1 LKVPWYPGG
10 CADAVLLPG
19 RDRIAP
25 RSAGARIHRVNRA
38 GMPVYPLCL
47 PYGRPKFSPKG
58 GPMRQYELTVIFPL
72 EEDQYKEGRERLL
85 ADLNDQGAE
94 IEKTDETGDRDLA
107 YEIKKRRRG
116 RYVLFTLKLDPV
128 KLQTLDR
135 IFKLNNNLLK
145 YLFVNIEE

>member
-1 LKVPWYPGG
+1 
-10 CADAVLLPG
+10 
-19 RDRIAP
+19 
-25 RSAGARIHRVNRA
+25 
-38 GMPVYPLCL
+38 
-47 PYGRPKFSPKG
+47 
-58 GPMRQYELTVIFPL
+58 MRQYELTVIFPL

-116 RYVLFTLKLDPV
+116 RYVLFTLKADPA
-128 KLQTLDR
+128 KIQTLDR
-135 IFKLNNNLLK
+135 IFKLNTHLLK